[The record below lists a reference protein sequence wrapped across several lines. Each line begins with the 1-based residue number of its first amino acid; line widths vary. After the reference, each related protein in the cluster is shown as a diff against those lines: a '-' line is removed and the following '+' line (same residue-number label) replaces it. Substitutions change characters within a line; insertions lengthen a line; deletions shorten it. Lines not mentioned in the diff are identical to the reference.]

1 MKSRYTGFTLLEML
15 IVMAIF
21 GIIAATQLSGYTTRF
36 NQELSYESGVRIANL
51 VLGVRARA
59 QDTIVPLATG
69 EYNNYVDF
77 KFSDCGSTE
86 NNGIPEDIGNGSLTR
101 TDFPE
106 GTLFLPCPF
115 RQTFQ
120 EDGIEVVGNEG
131 EALDAVT
138 IVVAGETVTLR
149 DELEEDSPAMV
160 HTGDVFNIRLD
171 IGDFLYGDDDNRL
184 TQLTNLVDGFES
196 SLVMNGIA
204 VPDQVQIFPYTM
216 QEIEATL
223 DTGGARATFLEVS
236 IGVRRGEFLRAD
248 GSVNIEAGSPLCWT
262 VMAPGGA
269 PEEVCLNV
277 ALDGLND
284 QANINLTSSTGRDIN
299 VVTRS
304 QGQFVNQDVEG
315 NSRTSPTIY
324 SVNTNERVPVP
335 VCPVGTVPSIAA
347 SISGFTDS
355 QLADAVDGNWG
366 DMETSAPDYGTSSE
380 VGLVGVGWRRDG
392 NDWVIE
398 SNVASMGTTGGSDST
413 ASRFNVMTWC
423 GIAR

>member
-21 GIIAATQLSGYTTRF
+21 GIIAATQLLDYTTRY
-36 NQELSYESGVRIANL
+36 NQKISRESGVRIANL

-59 QDTIVPLATG
+59 QDTINPLDMDDYDDYAA
-69 EYNNYVDF
+69 F
-77 KFSDCGSTE
+77 KFDDCLSAE
-86 NNGIPEDIGNGSLTR
+86 NNGIPVDVGRGLVERD
-101 TDFPE
+101 DYPM
-106 GTLFLPCPF
+106 GTSFLPCPF
-115 RQTFQ
+115 RLTFPQ
-120 EDGIEVVGNEG
+120 DGIAVVGNEDTLP
-131 EALDAVT
+131 AIDI
-138 IVVAGETVTLR
+138 IVGGDTVRLR
-149 DELEEDSPAMV
+149 EPLPPSSAMT
-160 HTGDVFNIRLD
+160 HDGNEFDIRLD
-171 IGDFLYGDDDNRL
+171 VTDFLNGDDDNRL
-184 TQLTNLVDGFES
+184 RQLTYLVDGFETT
-196 SLVMNGIA
+196 LLMNGIA
-204 VPDQVQIFPYTM
+204 VPDQVQIFPYTL
-216 QEIEATL
+216 QEIEAFIAN
-223 DTGGARATFLEVS
+223 DAVRDTFLEIS

-262 VMAPGGA
+262 VMGPGGA

-315 NSRTSPTIY
+315 NLRTSPTIY

-335 VCPVGTVPSIAA
+335 FCPVGTVPSIAA

-398 SNVASMGTTGGSDST
+398 SNVASMGTTAGSDST